1 MLRVRAENDPD
12 VRHLG
17 ESAAP
22 RCRSLLTIEMLTSRF
37 MELKTSSL
45 AATIRSRMISRRDIL
60 GGIAAFVP
68 LVAVRNTRAAE
79 TRPLAERLAEYVLAL
94 RYEDLDEAT
103 IERVKLHVI
112 DTVGCGIAAFDERPV
127 RVCREIAQ
135 GTQGDATIFGTS
147 RKTTADLAAFANGA
161 AFRYYDLNDFYN
173 GTTTTHPSDHIAP
186 CLAVGEAVRAGGR
199 DLITA
204 IVVAYEINCR
214 LVDDLD
220 ISQHGWDTPVYSLPA
235 VALASGKLM
244 GLDAAAMTEAVNI
257 AINDHISMGQ
267 TRRQVLSDWKGLAD
281 SEASRNAVFA
291 AILARGG
298 LTGPAPI
305 FEGTLGFFKQVS
317 GEAPV
322 DIGTFGGHG
331 NSFRIHRCGIKTFPA
346 VIFSQTAIVA
356 ALAVADE
363 IAKGAPDK
371 FTALERVASIEV
383 ATSRLGLKQ
392 TGTDREKWAPTTR
405 DTADH
410 SMPYLVARA
419 MFDGDITNESYIPK
433 KLEEPRILAFMQK
446 ITVVEDP
453 AFTARAGDPP
463 TRISATF
470 GDGRRVSREIIDI
483 PGFAGKPMQRPDVE
497 RKFRNN
503 IGKRWQLEKTDAV
516 LQSLWALE
524 FKRDI
529 SALLRGLTV

>member
-1 MLRVRAENDPD
+1 
-12 VRHLG
+12 
-17 ESAAP
+17 
-22 RCRSLLTIEMLTSRF
+22 
-37 MELKTSSL
+37 MELKTASL
-45 AATIRSRMISRRDIL
+45 SAAIGTRKILRRDIL
-60 GGIAAFVP
+60 AGIAAFAP
-68 LVAVRNTRAAE
+68 WGAVRNARAAE
-79 TRPLAERLAEYVLAL
+79 IRPLAERLAEYVLAL
-94 RYEDLDEAT
+94 RYEDLDAAT

-112 DTVGCGIAAFDERPV
+112 DTVGCGIAALDERPV

-135 GTQGDATIFGTS
+135 GAHGDATIIGTS

-186 CLAVGEAVRAGGR
+186 CCAVAEAVRAGGR
-199 DLITA
+199 DLIA
-204 IVVAYEINCR
+204 GIVIAYEIDCR
-214 LVDDLD
+214 LTDALD
-220 ISQHGWDTPVYSLPA
+220 IFPHGWDTPVYSLPA

-244 GLDAAAMTEAVNI
+244 GLDVAAMTQAVNI

-291 AILARGG
+291 AMLARGG

-305 FEGTLGFFKQVS
+305 FEGTLGFFKLVS
-317 GEAPV
+317 GQGSV
-322 DIGTFGGHG
+322 DLGKFGGHG

-356 ALAVADE
+356 ALAVADA
-363 IAKGAPDK
+363 IANGPSDK
-371 FTALERVASIEV
+371 FAALEQVASIEV
-383 ATSRLGLKQ
+383 ATSKLGLTQ

-419 MFDGDITNESYIPK
+419 MFDGGITNESYIPE
-433 KLEEPRILAFMQK
+433 KLKEPRILAFMQK

-453 AFTARAGDPP
+453 AFTARLGDPP
-463 TRISATF
+463 TRVSAIF
-470 GDGRRVSREIIDI
+470 VDGRRVSREVIDI
-483 PGFAGKPMQRPDVE
+483 PGFAGRPMQRRDVE
-497 RKFRNN
+497 RKFRDN
-503 IGKRWQLEKTDAV
+503 IGKRWQRGKTDAV

-524 FKRDI
+524 STRDI
-529 SALLRGLTV
+529 SALLGGLTV